1 MTNDFPRILLSLRKE
16 QKLTQKQAAKDL
28 SVSPALLSHYEKGIR
43 ECGLQFVVR
52 AADYYHVSCDY
63 LLGRTTDRTGMAP
76 ELVSSNAVHTENHK
90 PLELSSPEDLQQ
102 KQILQSVHILF
113 RMLQTCQHARLT
125 AEVTRALA
133 TLLYSLFRE
142 LCIQNK
148 HTART
153 LFSLPQPQYQPLAN
167 AAISRAVARVGC
179 LAQGYRIGN
188 DEPLSPK
195 AVPSL
200 SEDQLRRDFPF
211 FVSSL
216 LCVFQEAENALKET
230 V

>member
-16 QKLTQKQAAKDL
+16 RRLTQKQAARDL
-28 SVSPALLSHYEKGIR
+28 SISPALLSHYEKGIR

-76 ELVSSNAVHTENHK
+76 ELVSPQAVRTENHK
-90 PLELSSPEDLQQ
+90 PLELSAPEDLQQ
-102 KQILQSVHILF
+102 KRILQSVHILF
-113 RMLQTCQHARLT
+113 RMLQTCRHVRLT
-125 AEVTRALA
+125 AEVTHALS

-142 LCIQNK
+142 LCVQGK
-148 HTART
+148 HTSRS
-153 LFSLPQPQYQPLAN
+153 LFSLPQPQYQPLAA

-179 LAQGYRIGN
+179 LAQGYPVGE
-188 DEPLSPK
+188 DAPLPAK

-200 SEDQLRRDFPF
+200 SEEQLSRDFPF
-211 FVSSL
+211 FSASL
-216 LCVFQEAENALKET
+216 LQVISEAETTLKEE
-230 V
+230 